1 MFLYVSKVSTSCKIW
16 QGYLGFK
23 RRLHFSN
30 CLVLFGRRCMI
41 LIIVKEVL
49 FASTYIY
56 FSLNKK
62 LFSLIKAIIDDPE
75 SEDDDDE

>member
-1 MFLYVSKVSTSCKIW
+1 MISKVSTSCKIW
-16 QGYLGFK
+16 QGYLGLK
-23 RRLHFSN
+23 RRLHFLN
-30 CLVLFGRRCMI
+30 RLVLFGRRCMI

>member
-1 MFLYVSKVSTSCKIW
+1 MISKVSTSCKIW
-16 QGYLGFK
+16 QGYLN
-23 RRLHFSN
+23 R
-30 CLVLFGRRCMI
+30 LVLFGRRCMI

>member
-1 MFLYVSKVSTSCKIW
+1 
-16 QGYLGFK
+16 
-23 RRLHFSN
+23 
-30 CLVLFGRRCMI
+30 MI